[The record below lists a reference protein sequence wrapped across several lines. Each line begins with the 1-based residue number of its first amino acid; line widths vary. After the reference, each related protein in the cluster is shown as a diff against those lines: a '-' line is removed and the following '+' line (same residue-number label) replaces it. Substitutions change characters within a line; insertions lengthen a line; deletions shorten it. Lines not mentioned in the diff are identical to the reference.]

1 MIQLENVSVE
11 YRLKKETV
19 VALKNLTIGL
29 PKGSLTAVTGPSG
42 SGKTTLMQLIGGL
55 QTPSFGEV
63 VVDGNKLHEFDDDQ
77 MASFRNSTVGFVFQF
92 FNLPS
97 YYTAVQNV
105 ALPLV
110 FAGVPKDIRHAKAM
124 ALLSEFGLSDRAQH
138 KPDELSGGEGQR
150 VAIARALVGDPK
162 IILADEPTGNLDRET
177 GNRVM
182 ELLQQ
187 VSRARGVTVMV
198 VTHDEKVTTFADNI
212 IRIEKGELVEY
223 DTST

>member
-11 YRLKKETV
+11 YHLKKETV
-19 VALKNLTIGL
+19 VALRDVSLKI
-29 PKGSLTAVTGPSG
+29 PQGSFMAVTGPSG

-55 QTPSFGEV
+55 QTPSSGKV
-63 VVDGNKLHEFDDDQ
+63 VVAGHKLDEFDDEK

-97 YYTAVQNV
+97 YYSAAENV

-110 FAGVPKDIRHAKAM
+110 FAGVPKDIREAKAKE
-124 ALLSEFGLSDRAQH
+124 LLSSFDMSDRAQH
-138 KPDELSGGEGQR
+138 KPDQLSGGEGQR
-150 VAIARALVGDPK
+150 VAIARALAGDPK
-162 IILADEPTGNLDRET
+162 IILADEPTGNLDRAT
-177 GNRVM
+177 GTRVM

-187 VSRARGVTVMV
+187 VNRERGVTVIV
-198 VTHDEKVTTFADNI
+198 VTHDEKVTTFADEI